1 LAGRTRGSGEVL
13 RLEVLDV
20 ELGDALAH
28 GLQNI
33 FSRAWNK
40 IRKPTTAG
48 EITELLKG
56 DLDQGGPPF
65 QGKDA
70 ADWLQNAN
78 NREAGETGKLAS
90 WP

>member
-1 LAGRTRGSGEVL
+1 L
-13 RLEVLDV
+13 
-20 ELGDALAH
+20 
-28 GLQNI
+28 
-33 FSRAWNK
+33 NK